1 MPYTRTKAT
10 SYRWPVKTLH
20 PTDGGVQIEETFD
33 GVFRRVTRPEAQTLA
48 EKGDEA
54 LVRGVLIGWSGI
66 LDESGEELPFSEAL
80 RDELMEQQSFMRGV
94 IEAFYQGVNGAK
106 AGN

>member
-20 PTDGGVQIEETFD
+20 PTDGGVQLEETFD
-33 GVFRRVTRPEAQTLA
+33 GVFRRVTRPEAQALA

-66 LDESGEELPFSEAL
+66 LDESGGELPFSEAL